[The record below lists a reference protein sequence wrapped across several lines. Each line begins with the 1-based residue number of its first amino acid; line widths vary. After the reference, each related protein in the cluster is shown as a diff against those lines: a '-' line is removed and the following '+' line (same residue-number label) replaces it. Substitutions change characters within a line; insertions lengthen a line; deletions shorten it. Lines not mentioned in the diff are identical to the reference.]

1 MLTPKEA
8 YFRFK
13 AEHQKL
19 EVKEAG
25 LYKSKFY
32 IFVAPKVDGGDYNDP
47 FYCIDAKTGRAVKFH
62 PMDDL
67 QGFQEAMAKHRVD
80 WR

>member
-13 AEHQKL
+13 ADHNDL

-25 LYKSKFY
+25 LYKNKFY
-32 IFVAPKVDGGDYNDP
+32 IFVAPKVDGVDYNDP
-47 FYCIDAKTGRAVKFH
+47 FYSYDARTGRPVKFH
-62 PMDDL
+62 PMEDL
-67 QGFQEAMAKHRVD
+67 EGFQDAMVRHPVD